1 MLRPGAKFLE
11 FFFLSF
17 GYVGLQM
24 LLAPV
29 RLRLFTEFFSEAE
42 YGLINLV
49 VIVVNALVFAVS
61 LGTFEFFVRRMP
73 GRDEAYQQAVFGK
86 VLRVFLPLVLGLAV
100 LGSPLAFFLF
110 GGPQFGVWDAGAA
123 GVALVM
129 YAIMN
134 YRIYFLLGRSELLR
148 FRLCQFLAMDLW
160 FFIVLAALPFLP
172 TGTDGGTAV
181 TIVLWIWAG
190 WLAVVVLFTENW
202 ASIKRAV
209 PLGRASPET
218 MPAILAF
225 SVPLL
230 PMILGELLI
239 RITDRLF
246 VTGYAGAAAMGEY
259 TATMGVATIVYG
271 VGAGVLGLIFPELNR
286 EMNTRPAG
294 TDPSTHPPLQR
305 IVSVMLR
312 YALVLSICGG
322 AVLVFLG
329 GHVLNIL
336 VGEDFRDAVYI
347 LPWAAPISLF
357 FLLHIVFSRV
367 LIAQDRSALVGAL
380 TLAAGL
386 LNIVLNAIL
395 IPSSE
400 QAGLGAA
407 IATGISLAALA
418 AASGI
423 AVKAWRWIDQDAL
436 RLVRIVL
443 ACALS
448 VATFALAARY
458 LPRLVGTPTLN
469 SLLILAVNGVA
480 SVAILLGFGLFA
492 PSDMKLLFGGK
503 KG

>member
-29 RLRLFTEFFSEAE
+29 RLRLFTEFFTEAQ

-49 VIVVNALVFAVS
+49 IMVVNALVFAIS
-61 LGTFEFFVRRMP
+61 LGTFEFFVRRLP
-73 GRDEAYQQAVFGK
+73 GRDEAYQQAVYGK

-100 LGSPLAFFLF
+100 LGSPLAFFFL
-110 GGPQFGVWDAGAA
+110 GGAEFTLLDALAA

-129 YAIMN
+129 YAVMN
-134 YRIYFLLGRSELLR
+134 FRIYFLLGRSELLR

-160 FFIVLAALPFLP
+160 FFLVLAALPFLP
-172 TGTDGGTAV
+172 AGASGGTAV
-181 TIVLWIWAG
+181 TVVLWIWAG
-190 WLAVVVLFTENW
+190 WLAVVVLFTESW
-202 ASIKRAV
+202 ASIKKAV
-209 PLGRASPET
+209 PLGRASPESLA
-218 MPAILAF
+218 AILAF

-286 EMNTRPAG
+286 EMNTRPEG
-294 TDPSTHPPLQR
+294 TDPASHPPLQR

-336 VGEDFRDAVYI
+336 VGENFRDAFYI

-367 LIAQDRSALVGAL
+367 LIAQDRSGLVGAL

-386 LNIVLNAIL
+386 LNVVLNAIL
-395 IPSSE
+395 IPRHES
-400 QAGLGAA
+400 AGLGAA
-407 IATGISLAALA
+407 IATGISLAILA
-418 AASGI
+418 AASGF
-423 AVKAWRWIDQDAL
+423 AVKGWRWIDRDAL
-436 RLVRIVL
+436 RFLRIVL
-443 ACALS
+443 GCTLS
-448 VATFALAARY
+448 VAVYALSAHY
-458 LPRLVGTPTLN
+458 LPRLAKAPTVN
-469 SLLILAVNGVA
+469 SLLILGINGIA
-480 SVAILLGFGLFA
+480 SVAILLASGLFA

-503 KG
+503 K